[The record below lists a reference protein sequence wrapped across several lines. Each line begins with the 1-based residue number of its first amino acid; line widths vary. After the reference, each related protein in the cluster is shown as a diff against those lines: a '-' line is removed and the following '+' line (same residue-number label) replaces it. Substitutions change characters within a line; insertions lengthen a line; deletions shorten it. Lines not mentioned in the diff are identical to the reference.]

1 MILAAPLVIPFA
13 EAVGLSVATLGM
25 AKVAD
30 MVNEYI
36 QENPE
41 QSMKILSTIVPG
53 VGIGEIFMKKGKDEE
68 VEEEVSIEDMDPR
81 DLTREEKAKEMKRRF
96 KEGTGSKREIGRK
109 GYEEVIQPG
118 EDRTLE
124 EADERYEGGIDDA
137 PKPKFDYK
145 KFFKK
150 RYADGGSIGI
160 EVLFEEKKPRQGLFM
175 GGSPLEGQAL
185 NIYNSMNAYGFSD
198 QEIANALEG
207 QGLYTPGSTPV
218 VEEPVTNT
226 VQNII
231 NQGGGDGPP
240 NDPPKDPYGGLGY
253 SSANFGLGKGIN
265 KDAVMDYEADA
276 YQQGRTLTG
285 QLNKIGLGI
294 FSALKN
300 IPTPFNLVRMGIQ
313 KAKDIARQ
321 KEIEKEMQQ
330 AAIARDIA
338 RSNKESGT
346 GGYQA
351 GYDSGFMEGP
361 SGAGYGMGAAD
372 KGGSDTMGSFARG
385 GLATMFK
392 EKR

>member
-1 MILAAPLVIPFA
+1 MASDDKEYEQSALGKRVNELMDDGYDFG
-13 EAVGLSVATLGM
+13 EAVKQAMSEGLKDGGS
-25 AKVAD
+25 
-30 MVNEYI
+30 
-36 QENPE
+36 
-41 QSMKILSTIVPG
+41 
-53 VGIGEIFMKKGKDEE
+53 VGIEI
-68 VEEEVSIEDMDPR
+68 
-81 DLTREEKAKEMKRRF
+81 LF
-96 KEGTGSKREIGRK
+96 KNKM
-109 GYEEVIQPG
+109 
-118 EDRTLE
+118 
-124 EADERYEGGIDDA
+124 
-137 PKPKFDYK
+137 
-145 KFFKK
+145 
-150 RYADGGSIGI
+150 ADGGR
-160 EVLFEEKKPRQGLFM
+160 VGLFM
-175 GGSPLEGQAL
+175 GGDPLTGQAL
-185 NIYNSMNAYGFSD
+185 SIYDSMKAYNFSD

-300 IPTPFNLVRMGIQ
+300 LPTPFNLVRMGIQ

-351 GYDSGFMEGP
+351 GYGSDFMD
-361 SGAGYGMGAAD
+361 GAGRGTGMGAAD
-372 KGGSDTMGSFARG
+372 KGGSDSMGSFKRG